1 MTFLI
6 RWVKGKGYIMKY
18 ILFMLLGNFVLIVVN
33 FDEMMGIEKT
43 DILYRVRSLFNTR
56 IQQKEQVI

>member
-43 DILYRVRSLFNTR
+43 DILYRVRSL
-56 IQQKEQVI
+56 